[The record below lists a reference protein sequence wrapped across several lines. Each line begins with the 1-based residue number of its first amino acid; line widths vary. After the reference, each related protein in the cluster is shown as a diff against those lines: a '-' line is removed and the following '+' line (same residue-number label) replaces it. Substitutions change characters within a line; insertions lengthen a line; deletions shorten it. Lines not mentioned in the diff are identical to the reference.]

1 MKRSIILII
10 VVVVAI
16 ALAGVARS
24 QTREQGQTG
33 VDLMVAAAPP
43 DPQSDPDYRDAI
55 DRVCAQ
61 RDCFASHLYWYTD
74 FDLAKAEARAS
85 GKPILSLRLL
95 GRLDEE
101 LSCANSRFFR
111 TTLYS
116 DPKIARFM
124 RDHFVLYWQSERAV
138 PKITIEFED
147 GRRIHQTITGNSIHY
162 LLDQEGRPLDALPG
176 LYSPEDFLLQLE
188 NFANLARQYS
198 AIAPAQRSSFLRI
211 YHSGESFRLA
221 QALGGDLRSLRGGVK
236 PPTARQ
242 AARMTQSKAALER
255 PLLVSFDLSRE
266 PITDAEWKRI
276 AERYEKPVHFDPA
289 SIALMREKHASPEA
303 FDRML
308 QNLERSVAEDT
319 VRNEYDLHLR
329 IHEWFAAA
337 PPASLDTLNQRVY
350 SELFLTPRSDPW
362 FGLLQKDVFVAI
374 DNGGVESR

>member
-1 MKRSIILII
+1 MKRSIVVIFL
-10 VVVVAI
+10 VVVA
-16 ALAGVARS
+16 AVARS
-24 QTREQGQTG
+24 QNLREQGQTG
-33 VDLMVAAAPP
+33 VDLMVAAAPA
-43 DPQSDPDYRDAI
+43 DPQGDADYRAAI

-74 FDLAKAEARAS
+74 LDLAKTEARAT

-116 DPKIARFM
+116 DPKIARFL
-124 RDHFVLYWQSERAV
+124 RDHFVLYWQSERPV
-138 PKITIEFED
+138 PKITVEFED

-162 LLDQEGRPLDALPG
+162 LLDEEGRLLDALPG
-176 LYSPEDFLLQLE
+176 LYSSEDFLSQLE
-188 NFANLARQYS
+188 TFAKLARQYS
-198 AIAPAQRSSFLRI
+198 ATAPAQRSSFLRI

-221 QALGGDLRSLRGGVK
+221 NALGGDLRSLRGGVK

-242 AARMTQSKAALER
+242 AARVTQSKAALER
-255 PLLVSFDLSRE
+255 PLLASFDLSRE
-266 PITDAEWKRI
+266 PITDSEWKRI
-276 AERYEKPVHFDPA
+276 AARYEKPVQFDPA
-289 SIALMREKHASPEA
+289 SIALMREKHSSPEA

-337 PPASLDTLNQRVY
+337 PPASLETLNQRVY
-350 SELFLTPRSDPW
+350 SELFLMPKNDPW

-374 DNGGVESR
+374 DNGGVVR